1 MASTSVAVRRPV
13 LVAGLLIG
21 FALTLVLGLLLGSLL
36 GKERPASTPG
46 EASVDVGFSRD
57 MREHHAQ
64 AVQMSVLVR
73 EATQDPEVRTQALD
87 ILLTQQQQAGQMFGW
102 LASWGVPQTSTQP
115 PMRWMLS
122 DSGGDGMNHAGMST
136 NDGGS
141 MPGMASREDLRRLAR
156 AEGREAERL
165 YLQLMIPHHRA
176 GVAMAEYA
184 AARAREPR
192 VRQLAQSIVDSQR
205 SEIRVL
211 RSMLA
216 ARGGPVDGT

>member
-1 MASTSVAVRRPV
+1 MRLASIALRQPV
-13 LVAGLLIG
+13 LVAGLFIG
-21 FALTLVLGLLLGSLL
+21 FALTLVTGLLVGSFLPNDRA
-36 GKERPASTPG
+36 EAAPAEG
-46 EASVDVGFSRD
+46 SVDVGFSRD

-73 EATQDPEVRTQALD
+73 EATQDSEVRTLALD
-87 ILLTQQQQAGQMFGW
+87 IMLTQQQQAGQMFGW

-122 DSGGDGMNHAGMST
+122 DSGRGGTSHAGMPT
-136 NDGGS
+136 NSGGS
-141 MPGMASREDLRRLAR
+141 MPGMASKEDLRRLAR
-156 AEGREAERL
+156 AEGKEAERR

-176 GVAMAEYA
+176 GVAMAKYA
-184 AARAREPR
+184 AARAEEPQ
-192 VRQLAQSIVDSQR
+192 VRQLAQAIVDSQR

-216 ARGGPVDGT
+216 ARGGPVDGS